1 MKNKI
6 QISII
11 LISLISFITF
21 LVINEKRD
29 RNHTCNKKIIEEIEE
44 NINSND
50 SIIILVD
57 NKLKQQKIDR
67 NKKIHD
73 IDSLS
78 ESLYDKKKVIEHK
91 NITIEER
98 VAELNRALVKIES
111 EKKLAK
117 KNAALADS
125 MRIIAEHN
133 RVKTEIARKESLKQI
148 NKLQEEKNK
157 AKEEV
162 DKLKEECIRLNNLL
176 GNNYNTSKIDSIVN
190 LPDSIKIN
198 LNSKEKRKRK
208 KNK

>member
-11 LISLISFITF
+11 LIVFISFITF
-21 LVINEKRD
+21 LIINEKRD
-29 RNHTCNKKIIEEIEE
+29 RNYTSNKKIIEEIEG

-91 NITIEER
+91 NMTIEER
-98 VAELNRALVKIES
+98 VAELNRALTKIES

-117 KNAALADS
+117 KHAALADS

-133 RVKTEIARKESLKQI
+133 RMKVETEREESLKQI

-190 LPDSIKIN
+190 LPDSIKVN

-208 KNK
+208 NNK